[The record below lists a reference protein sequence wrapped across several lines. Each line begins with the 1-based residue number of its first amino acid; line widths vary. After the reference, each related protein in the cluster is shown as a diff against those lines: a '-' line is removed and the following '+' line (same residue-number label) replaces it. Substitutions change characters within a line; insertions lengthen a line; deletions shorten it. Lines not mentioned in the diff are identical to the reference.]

1 MNLKQ
6 ALEDFN
12 YKDSMLGELQDCV
25 DYIRQ
30 IPVDLG
36 ARPYRVFLVWTRWS
50 GEDRGEG
57 VESLVREEE
66 ILPVPK
72 VQEISSVQLQLL
84 DIGTDE
90 QGSLQISQISPRYT
104 ENQLL
109 GRHQDGSGVA
119 RNETFS
125 WEVRLDKGD
134 VSDLKKRRRFMIK
147 GVPSFKA
154 DSLQWTVN
162 LIRAG
167 SDREHDGRPG

>member
-12 YKDSMLGELQDCV
+12 YKDSMLGELFECV

-72 VQEISSVQLQLL
+72 VQEMASVQLQLL
-84 DIGTDE
+84 DIGMDE
-90 QGSLQISQISPRYT
+90 QGSLQVSQISPRYT

-109 GRHQDGSGVA
+109 GRNPDGSGIA
-119 RNETFS
+119 DNETFS

-134 VSDLKKRRRFMIK
+134 VSDLKKRRRFMVK

-154 DSLQWTVN
+154 ESLQWSVN

-167 SDREHDGRPG
+167 SDRQHDGRPG

>member
-12 YKDSMLGELQDCV
+12 YKDSMLGELFECV

-109 GRHQDGSGVA
+109 GRHQDGSGVS

>member
-12 YKDSMLGELQDCV
+12 YKESMLGELMECV
-25 DYIRQ
+25 DCIRQ
-30 IPVDLG
+30 IPVELG
-36 ARPYRVFLVWTRWS
+36 ARPYRVFLIWTRWS
-50 GEDRGEG
+50 GEERGEG
-57 VESLVREEE
+57 VESLIREEE

-72 VQEISSVQLQLL
+72 IQEMASVQLQLL
-84 DIGTDE
+84 DIGMDE
-90 QGSLQISQISPRYT
+90 QGSLQVSQISPRYT

-109 GRHQDGSGVA
+109 GRNPDGSGIA
-119 RNETFS
+119 DNETFS

-134 VSDLKKRRRFMIK
+134 VSDLKKRRRFMVK

-154 DSLQWTVN
+154 ESLQWSVN

-167 SDREHDGRPG
+167 SDRQHDGRPG